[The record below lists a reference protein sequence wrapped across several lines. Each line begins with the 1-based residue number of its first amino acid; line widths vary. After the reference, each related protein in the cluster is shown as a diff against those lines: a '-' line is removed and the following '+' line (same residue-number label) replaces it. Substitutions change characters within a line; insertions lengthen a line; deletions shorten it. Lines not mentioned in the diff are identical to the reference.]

1 MKGGGGVFL
10 FNVFLNHTK
19 DGSISFVWF
28 VWLVVVVVVVF

>member
-1 MKGGGGVFL
+1 MFL

-28 VWLVVVVVVVF
+28 VWLVVVVVVF